1 MINGLGQPVFSNRLY
16 VFAYYVNV
24 ENYERKE
31 KTMSRLV
38 INGGRPLC
46 GVVRIQGAK
55 NSVLPILAASLLADE
70 PCVISNCP
78 HISDADTA
86 VEILEALGARAERYS
101 DRVETDASNA
111 FKCVIPDG
119 LMRKM
124 RSSIVFLG
132 AIVSKC
138 GRARVSFPGGCDIGC
153 RPIDLHISSLEKMN
167 ISVLGKNGFLECRT
181 DVIKGAEIN
190 LSFPSVGAT
199 ENIMLAACKAK
210 GDTVI
215 ENAAREPEIVDL
227 QNFINAMGGDVR
239 GAGTSRIE
247 ICGVEKLHG
256 VNYQII
262 PDRIVAATYLCAVA
276 ASRGCALLKNV
287 RPNDLS
293 SVISLLRDAG
303 CDISAYDDSI
313 SIDCEKIKSIRGVD
327 SVRTMPYPGFPTDA
341 GSPFVALM
349 TLAKGS
355 TVFVE
360 TVFEN
365 RFKYVGELL
374 RMGADIKTEGR
385 VAVIDGVEKLF
396 GTSVEAHDLRGGA
409 ALCVAAV
416 AAEGTTEIDRAEYIL
431 RGYEHI
437 EKDLRDLGADIEF
450 FEY

>member
-167 ISVLGKNGFLECRT
+167 ISVLGKNGFL
-181 DVIKGAEIN
+181 
-190 LSFPSVGAT
+190 
-199 ENIMLAACKAK
+199 
-210 GDTVI
+210 
-215 ENAAREPEIVDL
+215 
-227 QNFINAMGGDVR
+227 
-239 GAGTSRIE
+239 
-247 ICGVEKLHG
+247 
-256 VNYQII
+256 
-262 PDRIVAATYLCAVA
+262 DR
-276 ASRGCALLKNV
+276 RNKRRRN
-287 RPNDLS
+287 
-293 SVISLLRDAG
+293 
-303 CDISAYDDSI
+303 
-313 SIDCEKIKSIRGVD
+313 K
-327 SVRTMPYPGFPTDA
+327 
-341 GSPFVALM
+341 PFV
-349 TLAKGS
+349 S
-355 TVFVE
+355 E
-360 TVFEN
+360 RRRN
-365 RFKYVGELL
+365 
-374 RMGADIKTEGR
+374 
-385 VAVIDGVEKLF
+385 
-396 GTSVEAHDLRGGA
+396 
-409 ALCVAAV
+409 
-416 AAEGTTEIDRAEYIL
+416 
-431 RGYEHI
+431 
-437 EKDLRDLGADIEF
+437 
-450 FEY
+450 

>member
-1 MINGLGQPVFSNRLY
+1 
-16 VFAYYVNV
+16 
-24 ENYERKE
+24 
-31 KTMSRLV
+31 MSRLV
-38 INGGRPLC
+38 INGGKPLC

-55 NSVLPILAASLLADE
+55 NSVLPIMAASLLSDGE
-70 PCVISNCP
+70 CVISGCP
-78 HISDADTA
+78 NISDADNA
-86 VEILEALGARAERYS
+86 VRILEDLGAYTERYA
-101 DRVETDASNA
+101 DRISINASNA
-111 FKCVIPDG
+111 FKCVIPDV

-138 GRARVSFPGGCDIGC
+138 GRARVSFPGGCEIGC

-167 ISVLGKNGFLECRT
+167 ISVVGRNGYLECRT
-181 DVIKGAEIN
+181 DGIKGADIN
-190 LSFPSVGAT
+190 LTFPSVGAT
-199 ENIMLAACKAK
+199 ENIMLAACRADGK
-210 GDTVI
+210 TVI

-227 QNFINAMGGDVR
+227 QNFINAMGGRVS

-247 ICGVEKLHG
+247 IFGVKRLRG
-256 VNYQII
+256 VTYRII

-276 ASRGCALLKNV
+276 ATRGCALLKDVN
-287 RPNDLS
+287 PEDLS
-293 SVISLLRDAG
+293 AVVSLLRDAG
-303 CDISAYDDSI
+303 CDISVYDDSI
-313 SIDCEKIKSIRGVD
+313 SIDCEKTERIKSID

-349 TLAKGS
+349 SLARGT

-365 RFKYVGELL
+365 RYKYVGELL

-396 GTSVEAHDLRGGA
+396 GTTVEAQDLRGGA

-416 AAEGTTEIDRAEYIL
+416 AAEGTTVIDRAEYVL

-437 EKDLRDLGADIEF
+437 DKDLRDLGADIKF
-450 FEY
+450 FED